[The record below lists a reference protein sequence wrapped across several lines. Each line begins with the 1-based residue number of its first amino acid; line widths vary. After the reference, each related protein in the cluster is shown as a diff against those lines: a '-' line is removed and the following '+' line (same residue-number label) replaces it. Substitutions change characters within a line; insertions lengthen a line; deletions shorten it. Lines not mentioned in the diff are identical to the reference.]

1 MILRAD
7 LHSHTIYSRDGLT
20 SPQEYVRRC
29 IRRGV
34 NCAAITDHNTT
45 EGAFVIQ
52 RLAPFKVIIGEE
64 INTSEGEIIGLF
76 LRETIRRGMTPED
89 TIRAIREQGGV
100 VVVPHPFDQFRHS
113 VIRREAL
120 HRILPLID
128 VIEGFNARNLAQSA
142 NFRALRLGAEHDK
155 PMSCATDAHSP
166 LEVARSYV
174 EMSDFEGPGDFLV
187 SLAQGKIVGRPS
199 SPFVHL
205 LSTYAKM
212 KHRVRRH
219 LRSVP
224 SAVDR

>member
-34 NCAAITDHNTT
+34 NCVAITDHNTT
-45 EGAFVIQ
+45 EGAFAIQ

-76 LRETIRRGMTPED
+76 LRETIRRGMTPEE
-89 TIRAIREQGGV
+89 TIAAIRDQGGV
-100 VVVPHPFDQFRHS
+100 VVVPHPFDEFRHS

-120 HRILPLID
+120 YRILPLVD

-142 NFRALRLGAEHDK
+142 NIRALRLGHEHHK
-155 PMSCATDAHSP
+155 PMSCATDAHAP
-166 LEVARSYV
+166 MEVARSYV
-174 EMSDFEGPGDFLV
+174 EMPDFEGPGDFLAA
-187 SLAQGKIVGRPS
+187 LGRGKIVGRPS

-205 LSTYAKM
+205 LSTYAK
-212 KHRVRRH
+212 VRNRI
-219 LRSVP
+219 RRRP
-224 SAVDR
+224 AAPAAVGR

>member
-1 MILRAD
+1 MVLRAD

-20 SPQEYVRRC
+20 SPQEYIRRC

-34 NCAAITDHNTT
+34 NCVAITDHNTT
-45 EGAFVIQ
+45 EGAFEIQ

-89 TIRAIREQGGV
+89 TIRAIREQNGI
-100 VVVPHPFDQFRHS
+100 VVVPHPFDQFRRS

-120 HRILPLID
+120 YRILPLID

-142 NFRALRLGAEHDK
+142 NFRAMRLAADHAK
-155 PMSCATDAHSP
+155 PMSCATDAHAP
-166 LEVARSYV
+166 IEVARSYV
-174 EMSDFEGPGDFLV
+174 EMPDFEGPGDFLAA
-187 SLAQGKIVGRPS
+187 LERGKIVGRPS

-205 LSTYAKM
+205 LSTWAKVGN
-212 KHRVRRH
+212 RVRR
-219 LRSVP
+219 R
-224 SAVDR
+224 AAAGAR